1 MSSKCEHF
9 NRFKSLAILNKN
21 VTVRDEQCPGRG
33 EWDVKEDHLDVVL
46 ERGRDFAK
54 QRTGK

>member
-9 NRFKSLAILNKN
+9 NRFKNLANLNKN

-33 EWDVKEDHLDVVL
+33 E
-46 ERGRDFAK
+46 
-54 QRTGK
+54 